1 MKRTLLFFALTALAA
16 VFSTGCKNAGKP
28 APNALALLP
37 VSQYTLE
44 DIAIRDPCIL
54 ADSASGTYYLYA
66 ATSKEERPRGRAGV
80 KTYKSKDLKTWEGPY
95 PVFEIP
101 EDSWANPGQGVWAP
115 EVHAFRGKYYLLATL
130 HNNQKPLGVQKDTT
144 LPALMMR
151 GTQIFVADSPKGPF
165 EAAGPDARTPADW
178 MALDGTLWEED
189 GVPYMVFCR
198 EWVQTGD
205 GTMEYMPLKAGLSA
219 PAGTPKTLFRAS
231 EAPWVPAE
239 TTELFPYPGCYVT
252 DGCYLY
258 RTKGGK
264 LLMIWSSFG
273 KDGYNIATA
282 RSESGKLAGPW
293 IQDAEPLFCGNGGHG
308 MLFNTFD
315 GKLML
320 VFHYPNSGDTPHAR
334 LFELEDTGDSLAV
347 LKS

>member
-1 MKRTLLFFALTALAA
+1 MKQFLLPLILVVLAL
-16 VFSTGCKNAGKP
+16 GCKNTGKP
-28 APNALALLP
+28 NPEPLPALP
-37 VSQYTLE
+37 VSQYALE
-44 DIAIRDPCIL
+44 EIAIRDPCIL
-54 ADSASGTYYLYA
+54 ADSVTGTYYLYA
-66 ATSKEERPRGRAGV
+66 ATNKEERPRGWAGV

-95 PVFEIP
+95 LVFEIP
-101 EDSWANPGQGVWAP
+101 EDSWANPQQGVWAP
-115 EVHAFRGKYYLLATL
+115 EVHAYKGKYYLFATL

-151 GTQIFVADSPKGPF
+151 GTQIFVADNPEGPF
-165 EAAGPDARTPADW
+165 ITSGADARTPADW

-189 GVPYMVFCR
+189 GAPYMVFCR
-198 EWVQTGD
+198 EWVQVGD
-205 GTMEYMPLKAGLSA
+205 GTMEYVQLNADLSA
-219 PAGTPKTLFRAS
+219 TAGTPQTLFRAS

-239 TTELFPYPGCYVT
+239 PTELFPYPGCYVT

-258 RTKGGK
+258 RTKDGK

-293 IQDAEPLFCGNGGHG
+293 TQDAEPLFSGNGGHG
-308 MLFNTFD
+308 MLFTTFD
-315 GKLML
+315 GRLML

-334 LFELEDTGDSLAV
+334 LFELEDTGDSLSV
-347 LKS
+347 VKS